1 MACDV
6 RFEPSRRFYSFYS
19 LYSLLLNLLII
30 TQFTRNIYKRD
41 IMDYLAGFIILTG
54 PPRRFLPL
62 NPTGG
67 LYLKN

>member
-1 MACDV
+1 MEIFPALT
-6 RFEPSRRFYSFYS
+6 SFYSF
-19 LYSLLLNLLII
+19 LLNMLII

-41 IMDYLAGFIILTG
+41 IMDHLAVFIILTG